1 MNLPTKLTLL
11 FTDLGIFLDA
21 DDQDVDA
28 DELDESILNYLSDTY
43 GFCVNSYRFLREGD
57 KLKIFDIDRDI
68 TE

>member
-43 GFCVNSYRFLREGD
+43 GFCVNSYRFRREGD
-57 KLKIFDIDRDI
+57 KLKIFDIDWDI

>member
-43 GFCVNSYRFLREGD
+43 GFCVNNYRFLREGD
-57 KLKIFDIDRDI
+57 KLKIFDIDWDT

>member
-11 FTDLGIFLDA
+11 LSDIGIFLDN
-21 DDQDVDA
+21 DNQDVDA

-43 GFCVNSYRFLREGD
+43 GFCVNTYRFTRKGD
-57 KLKIFDIDRDI
+57 KLKIFDINWDT